1 MKHKVSELTGGLLDA
16 AVAKANGRP
25 FDINPIGDGLFCYIQ
40 TPYDDGSQINS
51 GRTEWIYFGPSGLW
65 KDGGPIIERERIA
78 IEHGPTEDLA
88 NNLTWESAPK
98 DRPWHA
104 WVTIERPEGGG
115 LRFPA
120 FATTPLIAAMR
131 AYVCSKL
138 GEEVELP

>member
-16 AVAKANGRP
+16 AVAKANGWP
-25 FDINPIGDGLFCYIQ
+25 FDINPIGDGRFCYLTQ
-40 TPYDDGSQINS
+40 GAES
-51 GRTEWIYFGPSGLW
+51 FCPSTSW
-65 KDGGPIIERERIA
+65 ATGGPIIERERIA

-120 FATTPLIAAMR
+120 FATTPLTAAMR
-131 AYVCSKL
+131 AYVLGKL
-138 GEEVELP
+138 GEEVDLP